1 MHAVRPYVTLISADD
16 LNLETCSCPMECR
29 LEYSPSAS
37 NWTCRVSR
45 RMERLDGFQE
55 IAFGAPLN
63 NPDDVEQ
70 RLRLAQLA
78 LLHPQM
84 GADFFLDPSNA
95 STAQNLKGGKSFT
108 DDCVSLHVVAS
119 DVTDLHFFDLPGM

>member
-1 MHAVRPYVTLISADD
+1 
-16 LNLETCSCPMECR
+16 MECR

-37 NWTCRVSR
+37 DWTCRVSLR
-45 RMERLDGFQE
+45 IERHGGFE
-55 IAFGAPLN
+55 ESAFGAPLT

-78 LLHPQM
+78 LLHPEM
-84 GADFFLDPSNA
+84 STDFFLNTSNA
-95 STAQNLKGGKSFT
+95 SAMQNLTGGKSFT
-108 DDCVSLHVVAS
+108 DDCVTLHVVAA